1 MIEPW
6 TLKGR
11 GEIKIKNKSKNFY
24 LYDESYNSNPQALE
38 SAINNFKNKIK
49 KIIVIGDMLELG
61 DYSKKFHKN
70 IIKPII
76 KLMPK
81 LVIIVG
87 KKDCKII
94 NELLPKTIK
103 KSSL

>member
-1 MIEPW
+1 
-6 TLKGR
+6 
-11 GEIKIKNKSKNFY
+11 
-24 LYDESYNSNPQALE
+24 
-38 SAINNFKNKIK
+38 
-49 KIIVIGDMLELG
+49 MLELVIIL
-61 DYSKKFHKN
+61 KFHKN

-81 LVIIVG
+81 PVITVG

-103 KSSL
+103 NLHYKTY